1 MGPSTWIG
9 SRVPGSSTMVQF
21 SVPPPVL
28 PTVNGCVV
36 VVLAG
41 CVLARLSGLTSMFGA
56 VTACHRE
63 MSPGTIT
70 RLVPLPGPGSGSLL
84 VTHRWAV

>member
-1 MGPSTWIG
+1 
-9 SRVPGSSTMVQF
+9 MVQF

-36 VVLAG
+36 VVFAG
-41 CVLARLSGLTSMFGA
+41 WVLARLSGLTSMFGA
-56 VTACHRE
+56 VTAVTVRVT
-63 MSPGTIT
+63 GTIT
-70 RLVPLPGPGSGSLL
+70 RSVPLPGPGSGSLL